1 VPDAVPKDKDRS
13 AYHALRAE
21 VEADVKARLAP
32 PPGAASAPG
41 LAALFASPDMLQLLV
56 RGALDMAVDRFGGAA
71 ESAVGTARDTLRKW
85 ASDKV
90 FEELQK
96 IAGAARG

>member
-1 VPDAVPKDKDRS
+1 VPKDRS
-13 AYHALRAE
+13 DYHALRAE

-41 LAALFASPDMLQLLV
+41 LTALFASPDMLQLLV

-71 ESAVGTARDTLRKW
+71 ESFVGAARDTLRKW